1 MRVKFMYF
9 HKDSELFLYL
19 RDMTE
24 NVPVI
29 YAAPLQGFTE
39 VAWRNAHAQ
48 CLGGVDAYYTPFVR
62 LEKGE
67 IRNKDRRD
75 VSPEENTVSRLVP
88 QVIASEPEELKV
100 LTDFLASQ
108 GYREID
114 VNMGCPF
121 PLIVRRG
128 KGAGILSSPEKVE
141 ELLATMKAFPEI
153 CFSVKMRLGGQD
165 AEEWKALVPLLNR
178 SCVTQVTLHPRIG
191 KQQYKGTVDREAF
204 RAFYEACERPLVY
217 NGDLLTVADIREVLE
232 AFPRLKGVMLGRGLL
247 ANPALALAFRE
258 GELSESELKA
268 RVAQMHRQ
276 MYLYYH
282 RVIEGGEAQLLAK
295 LKTCWEYLLPELDK
309 KQRKAILKS
318 NRLDGYLRA
327 VEEALR

>member
-1 MRVKFMYF
+1 MYF

-19 RDMTE
+19 RDMKE

-75 VSPEENTVSRLVP
+75 VSPEEN
-88 QVIASEPEELKV
+88 
-100 LTDFLASQ
+100 
-108 GYREID
+108 
-114 VNMGCPF
+114 MGCPF
-121 PLIVRRG
+121 PLIVCRG

-141 ELLATMKAFPEI
+141 ALLEMMKVFPEI
-153 CFSVKMRLGGQD
+153 RFSVKMRLGGQD

-191 KQQYKGTVDREAF
+191 KQQYKGAVDREAF

-327 VEEALR
+327 VEEALRG

>member
-1 MRVKFMYF
+1 MYF

-19 RDMTE
+19 RDMKE

-75 VSPEENTVSRLVP
+75 VSPEENTVPRLVP
-88 QVIASEPEELKV
+88 QVIASDPEELKV

-141 ELLATMKAFPEI
+141 ALLEMMKAFPEI
-153 CFSVKMRLGGQD
+153 RFSVKMRLGGQD

-178 SCVTQVTLHPRIG
+178 SCVTQVTLHSRIG
-191 KQQYKGTVDREAF
+191 KQQYKGMVDREAF
-204 RAFYEACERPLVY
+204 RAFYEACERPLAY

-258 GELSESELKA
+258 GELSENELKA

>member
-1 MRVKFMYF
+1 MYF

-19 RDMTE
+19 RDMKE

-75 VSPEENTVSRLVP
+75 VSPEENTVPRLVP
-88 QVIASEPEELKV
+88 QVIASDPEELKV

-141 ELLATMKAFPEI
+141 ALLEMMKVFPEI
-153 CFSVKMRLGGQD
+153 RFSVKMRLGGQD

-191 KQQYKGTVDREAF
+191 KQQYKGAVDREAF

-232 AFPRLKGVMLGRGLL
+232 AFPRL
-247 ANPALALAFRE
+247 ALAFRE
-258 GELSESELKA
+258 GELSENELKA

-318 NRLDGYLRA
+318 NRLDG
-327 VEEALR
+327 

>member
-1 MRVKFMYF
+1 M
-9 HKDSELFLYL
+9 
-19 RDMTE
+19 
-24 NVPVI
+24 
-29 YAAPLQGFTE
+29 
-39 VAWRNAHAQ
+39 
-48 CLGGVDAYYTPFVR
+48 
-62 LEKGE
+62 
-67 IRNKDRRD
+67 
-75 VSPEENTVSRLVP
+75 
-88 QVIASEPEELKV
+88 
-100 LTDFLASQ
+100 
-108 GYREID
+108 
-114 VNMGCPF
+114 
-121 PLIVRRG
+121 
-128 KGAGILSSPEKVE
+128 
-141 ELLATMKAFPEI
+141 
-153 CFSVKMRLGGQD
+153 
-165 AEEWKALVPLLNR
+165 
-178 SCVTQVTLHPRIG
+178 
-191 KQQYKGTVDREAF
+191 DREAF

-232 AFPRLKGVMLGRGLL
+232 VFPRLKGVMLGRGLL

-276 MYLYYH
+276 MYLYYR

>member
-1 MRVKFMYF
+1 MYF

-19 RDMTE
+19 RDMKE

-75 VSPEENTVSRLVP
+75 VSPEENTVPRLVP

-141 ELLATMKAFPEI
+141 ALLETMKAFPEI
-153 CFSVKMRLGGQD
+153 RRFGEDEVRRPGCGGVEG
-165 AEEWKALVPLLNR
+165 ARA
-178 SCVTQVTLHPRIG
+178 VTQPFVCDAGDASSAH
-191 KQQYKGTVDREAF
+191 REA
-204 RAFYEACERPLVY
+204 AVQ
-217 NGDLLTVADIREVLE
+217 GDGGPGGVPGVL
-232 AFPRLKGVMLGRGLL
+232 
-247 ANPALALAFRE
+247 
-258 GELSESELKA
+258 
-268 RVAQMHRQ
+268 
-276 MYLYYH
+276 
-282 RVIEGGEAQLLAK
+282 
-295 LKTCWEYLLPELDK
+295 
-309 KQRKAILKS
+309 
-318 NRLDGYLRA
+318 
-327 VEEALR
+327 

>member
-19 RDMTE
+19 RDMKE

-100 LTDFLASQ
+100 LADFLASQ

-141 ELLATMKAFPEI
+141 ALLETMKVFPEI
-153 CFSVKMRLGGQD
+153 RFSVKMRLGGQD

-178 SCVTQVTLHPRIG
+178 SCVTQVTLYPRIG
-191 KQQYKGTVDREAF
+191 KQQYKGTVDRETF

-258 GELSESELKA
+258 GELSENELKA

>member
-1 MRVKFMYF
+1 MYF

-19 RDMTE
+19 RDMKE

-75 VSPEENTVSRLVP
+75 VSPEENTVPRLVP

-141 ELLATMKAFPEI
+141 ALLATMKAFPEI
-153 CFSVKMRLGGQD
+153 RFSVKMRLGGQD

-178 SCVTQVTLHPRIG
+178 SWVTQVTLHPRIG

-204 RAFYEACERPLVY
+204 RAFYEVCERPLVY

-258 GELSESELKA
+258 GELSENELKA

-276 MYLYYH
+276 MYQYYH

>member
-1 MRVKFMYF
+1 M
-9 HKDSELFLYL
+9 
-19 RDMTE
+19 
-24 NVPVI
+24 
-29 YAAPLQGFTE
+29 
-39 VAWRNAHAQ
+39 
-48 CLGGVDAYYTPFVR
+48 
-62 LEKGE
+62 
-67 IRNKDRRD
+67 
-75 VSPEENTVSRLVP
+75 
-88 QVIASEPEELKV
+88 
-100 LTDFLASQ
+100 
-108 GYREID
+108 
-114 VNMGCPF
+114 NMGCPF

-141 ELLATMKAFPEI
+141 ALLETMKVFPEI
-153 CFSVKMRLGGQD
+153 RFSVKMRLGGQD

-217 NGDLLTVADIREVLE
+217 NGDLLTVADIRKVLG

-295 LKTCWEYLLPELDK
+295 LKTCWEYFLPELDK

>member
-1 MRVKFMYF
+1 MYF

-19 RDMTE
+19 RDMKE

-48 CLGGVDAYYTPFVR
+48 CLGCVDAYYTPFVR

-75 VSPEENTVSRLVP
+75 VSPEENTVPQLVP

-100 LTDFLASQ
+100 LTDFLTSQ

-128 KGAGILSSPEKVE
+128 KGAGILSSPEK
-141 ELLATMKAFPEI
+141 I
-153 CFSVKMRLGGQD
+153 RFSVKMRLGGQD

-191 KQQYKGTVDREAF
+191 KQQYKGAVDREAF

-247 ANPALALAFRE
+247 TNPALALAFRE
-258 GELSESELKA
+258 GELSENELKA

>member
-1 MRVKFMYF
+1 MYF

-19 RDMTE
+19 RDMKE

-75 VSPEENTVSRLVP
+75 VSPEENTVPRLVP

-108 GYREID
+108 GYQEID

-128 KGAGILSSPEKVE
+128 KGAGILSSPE
-141 ELLATMKAFPEI
+141 
-153 CFSVKMRLGGQD
+153 
-165 AEEWKALVPLLNR
+165 EWKALVPLLNR
-178 SCVTQVTLHPRIG
+178 SCVTQVTLHPRIE
-191 KQQYKGTVDREAF
+191 KQQYKGSVDREAF

-258 GELSESELKA
+258 GELSENELKA

>member
-1 MRVKFMYF
+1 MYF

-19 RDMTE
+19 RDMKE

-75 VSPEENTVSRLVP
+75 VSPEENTVPRLVP

-100 LTDFLASQ
+100 LTDFLTSQ

-128 KGAGILSSPEKVE
+128 KGGGYLV
-141 ELLATMKAFPEI
+141 
-153 CFSVKMRLGGQD
+153 FSG
-165 AEEWKALVPLLNR
+165 
-178 SCVTQVTLHPRIG
+178 
-191 KQQYKGTVDREAF
+191 
-204 RAFYEACERPLVY
+204 
-217 NGDLLTVADIREVLE
+217 
-232 AFPRLKGVMLGRGLL
+232 
-247 ANPALALAFRE
+247 
-258 GELSESELKA
+258 
-268 RVAQMHRQ
+268 
-276 MYLYYH
+276 
-282 RVIEGGEAQLLAK
+282 EGGGAVGDDEGVSGDSLFGEDEVRRPGCGGVEGA
-295 LKTCWEYLLPELDK
+295 
-309 KQRKAILKS
+309 
-318 NRLDGYLRA
+318 RA
-327 VEEALR
+327 VT

>member
-1 MRVKFMYF
+1 MYF

-19 RDMTE
+19 RDMKE

-75 VSPEENTVSRLVP
+75 VSPEENTVPRLVP
-88 QVIASEPEELKV
+88 QVIASDPEELKV

-141 ELLATMKAFPEI
+141 ALLEMMKVFPEI
-153 CFSVKMRLGGQD
+153 RFSVKMRLGGQD

-191 KQQYKGTVDREAF
+191 KQQYKGAVDREAF

-247 ANPALALAFRE
+247 TNPEIGRASCRE
-258 GELSESELKA
+258 
-268 RVAQMHRQ
+268 RV
-276 MYLYYH
+276 
-282 RVIEGGEAQLLAK
+282 
-295 LKTCWEYLLPELDK
+295 
-309 KQRKAILKS
+309 
-318 NRLDGYLRA
+318 
-327 VEEALR
+327 